1 MQFTDLLFSLGNP
14 VEDAEEEAFLLFSQ
28 DIPSQNLGFIDSQS
42 HTVEVS
48 VLNRDLTIHQSPT
61 VLSSSRAGG
70 TTGAVLW
77 KISPLF
83 ARWLCSSNN
92 ILWESSMLHQ
102 HSTVIELG
110 CGVAGVL
117 ALSLGPSVGKYIATD
132 QEYVRKL
139 FQENL
144 EDNHHVTR
152 RHTVQQDRSTDRNR
166 QHRRG
171 SQKPRH
177 KSYPGSAN
185 RSPAESQSRSRTRHV
200 THSSASSRSPTAR
213 GESGGNVEFVP
224 LDWETDTLS
233 SITGVVEDG
242 FDLLLSCDCIYND
255 ALISPFVQTCVD
267 VARLRPSLAAHT
279 SASADQGRQDLAH
292 GKPTICI
299 IAQQLRSHEVFENW
313 LRESLAEFAVWRVRD
328 KVLEAA
334 GLGTGSGEYN
344 HGLRFVS
351 NNGLHIDDLPIE
363 VWEGLV
369 EVSNDFINRRFIKY
383 TSGEE
388 NSYIPQTASTFLQR
402 T

>member
-28 DIPSQNLGFIDSQS
+28 DIPSQNLGFINSQS

-70 TTGAVLW
+70 TTGAGSTSQRFSKLAAE
-77 KISPLF
+77 SPAFWHLP
-83 ARWLCSSNN
+83 SSFRR
-92 ILWESSMLHQ
+92 
-102 HSTVIELG
+102 
-110 CGVAGVL
+110 
-117 ALSLGPSVGKYIATD
+117 KYIATD

-144 EDNHHVTR
+144 EENHHVTR
-152 RHTVQQDRSTDRNR
+152 RHTVQEDQSTDRNR

-200 THSSASSRSPTAR
+200 THSSTSSRSPTAR
-213 GESGGNVEFVP
+213 GESGGKVEFVP

-267 VARLRPSLAAHT
+267 IARLRPSLAAHT
-279 SASADQGRQDLAH
+279 SASADQGREDLAH

-299 IAQQLRSHEVFENW
+299 IAQQLRSHEVLENW

-334 GLGTGSGEYN
+334 GLGSGSGEYN
-344 HGLRFVS
+344 DGLRFVS